1 MSWLFGILQKQNPLS
16 VKIKID
22 EEFQKV
28 ETKNLFLAVSN
39 SRNSS
44 LVTTS
49 QSDIQAYVGIP
60 IIDIDGN
67 KRIINHDLFSKL
79 NSIKP
84 QKLFGHFI
92 YINYSDNRI
101 IISNDTFG
109 LRELYYFENKEQII
123 FSTRIDLIQCH
134 IADFKIN
141 SEVFSSLWLTNFQLS
156 NNSIINEIKRLGP
169 AGTIYYDWK
178 ELRISNN
185 KFTKSVLPD
194 SVERFP
200 ELVSKYCNN
209 NFHSYENM
217 SLALSG
223 GIDSRFILSIL
234 LKNEQKFHCH
244 TLVNEENNDLK
255 ISEEICRKFDIKHEL
270 LPRENLSIAE
280 SEDQILSYYKNIPP
294 TIPLTQLLD
303 FGFYGINHLKDNIL
317 LDGGFGGFYRRQYLN
332 KLYLKGLKKFDID
345 SAEEIRDLLFA
356 PKPPIF
362 NNIFQDQL
370 EKSLYNI
377 VVEMISGFA
386 SSKNESDLAE
396 ILDLISIEFM
406 LSNIYGSGQT
416 ILDQKLVSIM
426 PLAQKDVIDFG
437 MNIFLGVKKD
447 SKLFKNLIRNNE
459 TKLAQINLVNN
470 NLENPFY
477 LNYKLAMIK
486 LLLHR
491 KFIKSNNYERYIIFM
506 SSKEYIYDLLSSNSV
521 KNNDYLEYKENMK
534 MVSQFFN
541 GDLSKGEYVD
551 WLLTFVL
558 WSKAI
563 NL

>member
-1 MSWLFGILQKQNPLS
+1 MSWLFGILQKQNSLS

-28 ETKNLFLAVSN
+28 ETKSLFLAVSN

-49 QSDIQAYVGIP
+49 QSNIQAYVGLP
-60 IIDIDGN
+60 VIDVGGN
-67 KRIINHDLFSKL
+67 KKIINNALIL
-79 NSIKP
+79 NSIIP
-84 QKLFGHFI
+84 DKLFGHFI

-109 LRELYYFENKEQII
+109 LRELYYLESKEQII

-141 SEVFSSLWLTNFQLS
+141 PEEFSSLWLTNFQLS

-169 AGTIYYDWK
+169 SGTIFYDWK
-178 ELRISNN
+178 ELIISNN
-185 KFTKSVLPD
+185 KFIKSVVPNP
-194 SVERFP
+194 VERFP
-200 ELVSKYCNN
+200 ELLSKYCSNN
-209 NFHSYENM
+209 LTSNENI

-223 GIDSRFILSIL
+223 GIDSRLVLSIL
-234 LKNEQKFHCH
+234 LKNEQKFNCY

-303 FGFYGINHLKDNIL
+303 FGFYGINHLRDNIL

-332 KLYLKGLKKFDID
+332 KLYLNGYKKFDID
-345 SAEEIRDLLFA
+345 SADEIRDLLFA

-362 NNIFQDQL
+362 NNLFQSQL

-377 VVEMISGFA
+377 VVEMISGFE
-386 SSKNESDLAE
+386 SPNNKSDLAE

-437 MNIFLGVKKD
+437 MNILLGVKKN

-459 TKLAQINLVNN
+459 RKLAQINLVNN
-470 NLENPFY
+470 NLENPYF
-477 LNYKLAMIK
+477 LNYKLAIIK
-486 LLLHR
+486 LLFHR
-491 KFIKSNNYERYIIFM
+491 KFVKKNKYGRYSVFM
-506 SSKEYIYDLLSSNSV
+506 NSKEYIYDILSSNSV
-521 KNNDYLEYKENMK
+521 KNNEYLAYDANMK

-558 WSKAI
+558 WSRAI